1 MALLMVL
8 GVHRQFSSGFAS
20 VMISV
25 WKWLTSASHC
35 SYVLIVAVGEL
46 SYYDKPLLDMC
57 FSFKMWI

>member
-1 MALLMVL
+1 MALLVVL

-25 WKWLTSASHC
+25 WKCLTSASHRP
-35 SYVLIVAVGEL
+35 YVLIVAVGEL
-46 SYYDKPLLDMC
+46 SYDKPLLDMC